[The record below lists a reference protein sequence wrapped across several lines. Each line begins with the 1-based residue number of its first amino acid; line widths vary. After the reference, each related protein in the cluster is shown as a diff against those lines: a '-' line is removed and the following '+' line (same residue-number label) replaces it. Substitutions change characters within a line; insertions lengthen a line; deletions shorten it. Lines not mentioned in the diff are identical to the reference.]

1 MTNTRGA
8 LISEGKKS
16 GSVAMKR
23 KVRVLYERGLT
34 PKEIATDTGVSRST
48 IKSWIVDLPK
58 HSTGFSQRPHGT
70 AAARIARLT
79 GREGEAIRQEME
91 AKENDPCVFCGGPIE
106 SDSWFKGV
114 FHHYE
119 DGAVSRAHKGCN
131 AFRKHTG

>member
-1 MTNTRGA
+1 MVNTRGA
-8 LISEGKKS
+8 RISEGKKP

-23 KVRVLYERGLT
+23 KVRDLYKRDRT
-34 PKEIATDTGVSRST
+34 PKEIAADTGVSKST
-48 IKSWIVDLPK
+48 IKGWIVDLPK

-91 AKENDPCVFCGGPIE
+91 AKENDPCVFCGTATKSE
-106 SDSWFKGV
+106 SWFKGV
-114 FHHYE
+114 FHHYD
-119 DGAVSRAHKGCN
+119 DGSVDRAHKGCN